1 VWAFVVPEHHPR
13 PGHVL
18 HVAMGWIYD
27 ERLKRSRPA
36 VQGGADFAYSVLHW
50 NVETQKTKVAT
61 SFRGSL
67 DVMEAYEAY
76 EMACIS

>member
-1 VWAFVVPEHHPR
+1 MVYDGLSVRVEDIRVGFIGPRRNSLIRAVVIQSMIQC
-13 PGHVL
+13 
-18 HVAMGWIYD
+18 VAL
-27 ERLKRSRPA
+27 ERGNAK
-36 VQGGADFAYSVLHW
+36 
-50 NVETQKTKVAT
+50 KVAT

>member
-1 VWAFVVPEHHPR
+1 MTVYKTNYTTALAVRGTGYLVGNSSHTINYTSHGTVCCIGTW
-13 PGHVL
+13 
-18 HVAMGWIYD
+18 
-27 ERLKRSRPA
+27 KR
-36 VQGGADFAYSVLHW
+36 
-50 NVETQKTKVAT
+50 KKVAT